1 LNHEI
6 HQQQLPSSPSTYSS
20 ILKQAEELKNRVR
33 RDSIRYDET
42 FRVGVEVEGC
52 LLDNK
57 GVPVNAA
64 PLIEELKGT
73 RYELDFEYG
82 MCQFEYKTSPTSM
95 DRLLDLNNLFE
106 EFIEH
111 LDRAVH
117 KVYKDKEMVFPVF
130 LGGNPSPEIL
140 KYLDDSINNN
150 NNSYGLITDK
160 SRYKKLARWQSG
172 IPDVEIEGQ
181 KFKALQIPSAIQ
193 GFHLNLQAKNPIH
206 TAQMFN
212 HILNLIPSAIMLG
225 ANSRLLAGKIFSMHE
240 PRIYLYD
247 QSEQQNSGFPS
258 ITKYLEGVEDYIDY
272 LTSRRDKIIAKD
284 YFDLE
289 KERHDDLRIR
299 LNLDFYRVETRI
311 MSVQPAPKALMA
323 LIEFFIGYLYRA
335 IHQERQLRP
344 LSSLREERLSV
355 VRSGFSAKT
364 HFNIINTIRNQLD
377 FARKGLYDLGI
388 KPEFLSILDKR
399 LESRNTPGEYVAKLW
414 QKKFNGSTEQT
425 IFGVISDIWEKTKNN
440 QPIT

>member
-1 LNHEI
+1 MNQRRLR
-6 HQQQLPSSPSTYSS
+6 QRLPSSDTSYSF
-20 ILKQAEELKNRVR
+20 ILKQAEELKNRAH

-42 FRVGVEVEGC
+42 FRVGVEIEGC

-73 RYELDFEYG
+73 THELDFEYG
-82 MCQFEYKTSPTSM
+82 MCQFEYKTQPTPMYS
-95 DRLLDLNNLFE
+95 LLDLNNLFE

-111 LDRAVH
+111 LDRAVQ
-117 KVYKDKEMVFPVF
+117 KVYKHKEMVFPVL

-140 KYLDDSINNN
+140 KDHYDNNRN
-150 NNSYGLITDK
+150 NTTYGLITDK
-160 SRYKKLARWQSG
+160 PRYKKLARWQTK
-172 IPDVEIEGQ
+172 IPDVEIEGL

-193 GFHLNLQAKNPIH
+193 GFHLNLQGQNPIH

-212 HILNLIPSAIMLG
+212 HILNLIPSAIVLG
-225 ANSRLLAGKIFSMHE
+225 ANSRLFAGKIFSMHE

-247 QSEQQNSGFPS
+247 QSEQQNSGFPA
-258 ITKYLEGVEDYIDY
+258 ITKYLDGVEDYIAY
-272 LTSRRDKIIAKD
+272 LTSRRDKVIAKD
-284 YFDLE
+284 YFELE

-299 LNLDFYRVETRI
+299 LNSDFYRVETRI
-311 MSVQPAPKALMA
+311 MSVQPTPKALIA
-323 LIEFFIGYLYRA
+323 LVEFFIGYLYRA
-335 IHQERQLRP
+335 IHEERQLRP

-355 VRSGFSAKT
+355 VRSGFDTKT
-364 HFNIINTIRNQLD
+364 HFNIIDTIRNQLD
-377 FARKGLYDLGI
+377 FARKGLSDLSI
-388 KPEFLSILDKR
+388 KPEFLGILDKR
-399 LESRNTPGEYVAKLW
+399 LESKNTPGEYVAKLW

-425 IFGVISDIWEKTKNN
+425 LFEVISDIWEKTKNN